1 MAGIVFDGCGAV
13 VGKSKRPFRTF
24 HAEQL
29 LWRHG
34 IGAAQVERGAIVP
47 PDGSPRGNGCESTK
61 GDVSRAGGNGPDP
74 DTLVRYGAIDRA
86 LGLLSSHT
94 HREALRLA
102 YGDAGAIATNTW
114 DRMSTQWRAVAHLT
128 ATAIEAALTW
138 EGRVVQLAKAPK
150 ALRGLCPCCQEV
162 WCQKNRD
169 LAGPAEQRLVR
180 SLHRLTPRQ
189 LGPEGRALARD
200 VETAGTALL
209 WAAEDAYALA
219 WGRLHA
225 GEKVTAAAAADAARD
240 AGVRMAWSA

>member
-1 MAGIVFDGCGAV
+1 MGIVFDGRGACV
-13 VGKSKRPFRTF
+13 TKRPFRVF

-47 PDGSPRGNGCESTK
+47 PDGSPRGNGCDSTK

-86 LGLLSSHT
+86 LVRLASPT

-114 DRMSTQWRAVAHLT
+114 ERMSTQWRAVAHLT
-128 ATAIEAALTW
+128 STAVVAASTW
-138 EGRVVQLAKAPK
+138 EGRVAVIEKAPK
-150 ALRGLCPCCQEV
+150 ATSGLCPCCQEV

-180 SLHRLTPRQ
+180 SLYRLTPRQ
-189 LGPEGRALARD
+189 LGPEGRTLAVG
-200 VETAGTALL
+200 VEKAGRGLL
-209 WAAEDAYALA
+209 CAAEDAYALS
-219 WGRLHA
+219 WGELHT
-225 GEKVTAAAAADAARD
+225 GEKVTAAAAAASARD
-240 AGVRMAWSA
+240 AGARMAWSA